1 MLSDEALKK
10 HLKKWFG
17 FNDFRS
23 GQKEVIQSILDG
35 KDTLGVLPT
44 GTGKTLIYQYVG
56 KMVDGMVIVVSPLIS
71 LMQDQVDR
79 MRYLGEKQTV
89 AITSNLSWVDRK
101 RVIKNLNNYKYV
113 YVSPEMLSNSDILD
127 AFKQHKISLFVVDE
141 AHCINQ
147 WGPDFRP
154 EYLNLKD
161 IIISLNHPTTLMLTA
176 TASNDV
182 VLDIKEK
189 IGLPNVETIKYSTN
203 RPNIA
208 LAVDT
213 FTSNEDKNNQLL
225 YLVNKLMKPGI
236 IYFSSK
242 KVANAVCEW
251 LKEKTNLNV
260 EVYHADLDADSR
272 YRIQHQFISDQI
284 DIICATSAFGMG
296 IDKDNIRFVIHYH
309 MPANLESY
317 VQEMGRAGRDGK
329 QSISVILYKEKDE
342 VLQYRFIDDT
352 IPSEDM
358 INFFYNHYQQL
369 KNNELDEKADL
380 INYYFQSGFT
390 KNGVIN
396 IFEGRRNELVTS
408 LNQMLGYVKTKGC
421 KRAFLLRYF
430 NENFSEHDENC
441 CNGDGT
447 QLQLEQMDLVQE
459 SKSLNS
465 RSRNIKWQ
473 SIIQTL
479 FSK

>member
-1 MLSDEALKK
+1 MLSDEELRK

-17 FNDFRS
+17 FDDFRS
-23 GQKEVIQSILDG
+23 GQKEVIKSILSG
-35 KDTLGVLPT
+35 QNTLGVLPT

-89 AITSNLSWVDRK
+89 AITSNLSWPDRQ
-101 RVIKNLNNYKYV
+101 RVIKHLNSYKYV
-113 YVSPEMLSNSDILD
+113 YVSPEMLSNPDVLS
-127 AFKQHKISLFVVDE
+127 AFKKHQISLFVVDE

-161 IIISLNHPTTLMLTA
+161 IISSLGYPTTLMLTA

-182 VLDIKEK
+182 VNDIKAK
-189 IGLPNVETIKYSTN
+189 IGLPNIETIKYSTN

-213 FTSNEDKNNQLL
+213 FTSNEDKNEHLL
-225 YLVNKLMKPGI
+225 YLVNRLRKPGI

-251 LKEKTNLNV
+251 LKEKTKLSV

-272 YRIQHQFISDQI
+272 YRIQHQFISDKI

-329 QSISVILYKEKDE
+329 QSISIVLYKEKDE
-342 VLQYRFIDDT
+342 ILQYRFIDDT

-358 INFFYNHYQQL
+358 ISFFYDHYEQL
-369 KNNELDEKADL
+369 KNNDLDEKADL
-380 INYYFQSGFT
+380 INYYFQNGFT
-390 KNGVIN
+390 KTQVIN
-396 IFEGRRNELVTS
+396 MFEQRKNELITS
-408 LNQMLGYVKTKGC
+408 LNRMLGFVKTNGC
-421 KRAFLLRYF
+421 KRAFLLKYF
-430 NENFSEHDENC
+430 NENFTNHGGNC
-441 CNGDGT
+441 CNGENT
-447 QLQLEQMDLVQE
+447 RLQLEEMDLVQE
-459 SKSLNS
+459 SRSLNS
-465 RSRNIKWQ
+465 QPQTLKWQ

>member
-1 MLSDEALKK
+1 MLSDDDLKK
-10 HLKKWFG
+10 HLKEWFG
-17 FNDFRS
+17 FDDFRS
-23 GQKEVIQSILDG
+23 GQKEVIQSILD
-35 KDTLGVLPT
+35 KNDTLGVLPT

-56 KMVDGMVIVVSPLIS
+56 KISDGMVLIVSPLIS

-79 MRYLGEKQTV
+79 MKYLGEKQTV
-89 AITSNLSWVDRK
+89 AITSNLSWTDRK
-101 RVIKNLNNYKYV
+101 RVVKNLNRYKYV
-113 YVSPEMLSNSDILD
+113 YVSPEMLSNSDVWT
-127 AFKQHKISLFVVDE
+127 AFKQLKISLFVVDE

-161 IIISLNHPTTLMLTA
+161 IITSLNHPITLMLTA

-182 VLDIKEK
+182 ISDIKSK
-189 IGLPNVETIKYSTN
+189 IGLLNVKTIKYSTN

-213 FTSNEDKNNQLL
+213 FTSNEDKNEHLL
-225 YLVNKLMKPGI
+225 YLANKLRKPGI

-242 KVANAVCEW
+242 KVANSVCEW
-251 LKEKTNLNV
+251 LKGKTKLNV

-272 YRIQHQFISDQI
+272 YRIQHQFISDKI

-309 MPANLESY
+309 IPANLESY
-317 VQEMGRAGRDGK
+317 VQEMGRAGRDSK
-329 QSISVILYKEKDE
+329 QSISVVLYKEKDE
-342 VLQYRFIDDT
+342 ILQYRFIDDT

-358 INFFYNHYQQL
+358 ISFFYDYYEKFK
-369 KNNELDEKADL
+369 KNDLDEKANL
-380 INYYFQSGFT
+380 INYYFQTGFT
-390 KNGVIN
+390 KNEVIDL
-396 IFEGRRNELVTS
+396 FDERRNELITS
-408 LNQMLGYVKTKGC
+408 LNQMLGFVKTNGC
-421 KRAFLLRYF
+421 KRSFLLRYF
-430 NENFSEHDENC
+430 NENFTKHYENC
-441 CNGDGT
+441 CNGDDT
-447 QLQLEQMDLVQE
+447 QLQLEKMDLVQE
-459 SKSLNS
+459 SESLNS
-465 RSRNIKWQ
+465 QPQNLKWR

>member
-213 FTSNEDKNNQLL
+213 F
-225 YLVNKLMKPGI
+225 
-236 IYFSSK
+236 
-242 KVANAVCEW
+242 
-251 LKEKTNLNV
+251 
-260 EVYHADLDADSR
+260 
-272 YRIQHQFISDQI
+272 
-284 DIICATSAFGMG
+284 
-296 IDKDNIRFVIHYH
+296 
-309 MPANLESY
+309 
-317 VQEMGRAGRDGK
+317 
-329 QSISVILYKEKDE
+329 
-342 VLQYRFIDDT
+342 
-352 IPSEDM
+352 
-358 INFFYNHYQQL
+358 
-369 KNNELDEKADL
+369 
-380 INYYFQSGFT
+380 
-390 KNGVIN
+390 
-396 IFEGRRNELVTS
+396 
-408 LNQMLGYVKTKGC
+408 
-421 KRAFLLRYF
+421 
-430 NENFSEHDENC
+430 
-441 CNGDGT
+441 
-447 QLQLEQMDLVQE
+447 
-459 SKSLNS
+459 
-465 RSRNIKWQ
+465 
-473 SIIQTL
+473 
-479 FSK
+479 